1 MDSSIIIGI
10 VIFVVVML
18 GVGIS
23 LALVARTTPAGRADN
38 LLDERLQELTEEDD
52 GQTTLAELEMSQPFR
67 ERVIIPMAQVV
78 GGFLEKFTPQNML
91 EDTRKK
97 LEHAG
102 MGSELN
108 PSLFIASRFAVMI
121 LLAGLFTFLFSI
133 GFSGMEITM
142 KVILVIV
149 GGVIGFA
156 MPLMLLQSRIDRR
169 QKNIV
174 RALPDAL
181 DLLTI
186 CVEAGLGFDGAMGKV
201 AEKWQTELSLEFA
214 RVNREIQLGKSRREA
229 LRAMSDRLGVA
240 DLTSFIAAVIQTE
253 QLGVS
258 LAKVLRIQ
266 SVQMRMRRRQR
277 AEQEAQKAPLKML
290 LPMTLLIFP
299 TLIIVL
305 VTPAIFLVFSS
316 GMLNV
321 F

>member
-1 MDSSIIIGI
+1 MESSAIIGI
-10 VIFVVVML
+10 VIFFIVLL
-18 GVGIS
+18 GIAIS
-23 LALVARTTPAGRADN
+23 LAVVARRTPADRADN
-38 LLDERLQELTEEDD
+38 LLDDRLQELTEDD
-52 GQTTLAELEMSQPFR
+52 AQTTLEELEMSQPFR
-67 ERVIIPMAQVV
+67 DRIIVPMAQVV
-78 GGFLEKFTPQNML
+78 GKFLEKFTPQNVL

-102 MGSELN
+102 MGATLD
-108 PSLFIASRFAVMI
+108 PTLFLASRFVVMFM
-121 LLAGLFTFLFSI
+121 LGGLFTFLFSI
-133 GFSGMEITM
+133 GFSNMSVLF
-142 KVILVIV
+142 KVVLVIV
-149 GGVIGFA
+149 GAVIGFA
-156 MPLMLLQSRIDRR
+156 MPVMMVQSRIDRR
-169 QKNIV
+169 QKNITH
-174 RALPDAL
+174 ALPDAL
-181 DLLTI
+181 DLLTV
-186 CVEAGLGFDGAMGKV
+186 CVEAGLGFDAAMGKV

-266 SVQMRMRRRQR
+266 SDQMRVRRRQR
-277 AEQEAQKAPLKML
+277 AEQEAHKAPLKML

-316 GMLNV
+316 GMMDV